1 MNMTDTRFAAPRYCA
16 RRNPRFSL
24 DNSQG
29 AVDRLTFH
37 YDQEH
42 RHLGTGYN
50 DYRMTFSGDM
60 ADVQA
65 AIRNITVEFPWL
77 DTAYDGS
84 EYIPPWPFKSWYT
97 CPSAHVLACD
107 DRDLTWGCARQIRI
121 QDLHSEYAYDMIE
134 HRLWY
139 VPASSS
145 VLSGYAAQL
154 SRDVQSW
161 RLGRL
166 MAHDFSPRERER

>member
-60 ADVQA
+60 ADVQVTS
-65 AIRNITVEFPWL
+65 AIC
-77 DTAYDGS
+77 S
-84 EYIPPWPFKSWYT
+84 
-97 CPSAHVLACD
+97 
-107 DRDLTWGCARQIRI
+107 
-121 QDLHSEYAYDMIE
+121 
-134 HRLWY
+134 
-139 VPASSS
+139 VPRGQCL
-145 VLSGYAAQL
+145 V
-154 SRDVQSW
+154 
-161 RLGRL
+161 
-166 MAHDFSPRERER
+166 PT